1 MKNLTLIV
9 AAVLC
14 LTLLATCKKEASV
27 ARPSASEDEPS
38 LPLPTR
44 RRSDAANT
52 YLQGKHIFV
61 LLGYGY
67 NDEAFV
73 ASTRAVLEKEYGVQT
88 DEKDGLVMLAV
99 YPDDFMRGST
109 ARISLLT
116 TKVEDTEL
124 AGIVLL
130 GAPESTHRSLAKLQD
145 EHGGECPYPIY
156 SFFPQDDVLGSES
169 TADFVLDYAQKTA
182 LLQAEEQ
189 LEADIDADTL
199 LTNAIETM
207 LNPQKPI
214 PHDDLRAFV
223 QRLVGTGRT
232 ISHYTDGETGLQS
245 QNHFIFE

>member
-1 MKNLTLIV
+1 MNTSTLI

-14 LTLLATCKKEASV
+14 ALLLAGCKKESPATRTVSGDGEQPVSVLTGDRSAAAS
-27 ARPSASEDEPS
+27 A
-38 LPLPTR
+38 
-44 RRSDAANT
+44 

-207 LNPQKPI
+207 LNPQEPI

-223 QRLVGTGRT
+223 QKLVGTGRT